1 MLKSTSSSAAP
12 TAVITTRATT
22 TLPAPDAINNYW
34 IGTTITLVPYV
45 LISAIGVLLVVLF
58 HLVRNQQQLSQP
70 KKHQSRQRAQF
81 KARVSGDQVSR
92 ELESKLLL
100 LLGNE
105 HSTVDRLVCQA
116 MQSNPGRTER
126 WYLEKVIWDLERDR
140 S

>member
-70 KKHQSRQRAQF
+70 KKHQRRQRAQS
-81 KARVSGDQVSR
+81 KARVPQGQVNR

-100 LLGNE
+100 LLNHERGTAE
-105 HSTVDRLVCQA
+105 RLVHLA
-116 MQSNPGRTER
+116 MQHKPGQTER
-126 WYLEKVIWDLERDR
+126 WYL
-140 S
+140 

>member
-1 MLKSTSSSAAP
+1 MLSSWLSP
-12 TAVITTRATT
+12 PQATT

-58 HLVRNQQQLSQP
+58 HLVKNQQQLSQP
-70 KKHQSRQRAQF
+70 KKHQRRQRAQS
-81 KARVSGDQVSR
+81 KARVSQSQVNR

-100 LLGNE
+100 LLNHE
-105 HSTVDRLVCQA
+105 QNTAQRLVHLA
-116 MQSNPGRTER
+116 MQHNPGQTER